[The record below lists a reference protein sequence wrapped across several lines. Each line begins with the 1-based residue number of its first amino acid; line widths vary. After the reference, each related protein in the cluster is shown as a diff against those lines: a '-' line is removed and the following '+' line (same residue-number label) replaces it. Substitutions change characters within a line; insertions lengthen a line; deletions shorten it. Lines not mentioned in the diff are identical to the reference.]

1 MQVVKQ
7 KIIKHLKDR
16 LNDII
21 PGTPVAGIYEQVIND
36 MTEEQLADWIEALD
50 NGSQDYPD
58 LTKPAVTINIV
69 VPNLDKNNRLNIERN
84 LKLADKMGH
93 SFFEQVWLTNPVT
106 GQTTLSN
113 RRYLCID
120 LHIRTFIVSIKSSMM
135 SILSFI

>member
-84 LKLADKMGH
+84 LKLADKM
-93 SFFEQVWLTNPVT
+93 V
-106 GQTTLSN
+106 
-113 RRYLCID
+113 
-120 LHIRTFIVSIKSSMM
+120 IVSLNKYG
-135 SILSFI
+135 